1 MDRVMDRGMD
11 HADRVNILL
20 VDDQPAKLLSYEVIL
35 QDLGE
40 NLLKATSGREALEH
54 LLKSEVAIVLVDVC
68 MPDLDGFQLAAM
80 IRDHPRFQKTA
91 IIFISAI
98 HLSDMDRLR
107 GYEMGAVDYVPV
119 PVIPEVLRAKV
130 KVFAELYRKTRQLE
144 RLNAE
149 LESRVAQRTAELEAS
164 TARLTESEQRR
175 SLALVAGQMGS
186 WDWDRAGGDCLWDEG
201 QCRIFGVEHA
211 SFVVTA
217 ENVKALIHADDW
229 PRLQHAMEQL
239 FFERKSHQTEFR
251 VRRPNGEIRWC
262 LGTAAPTMDSA
273 GNIIRLSGVTADI
286 TERKESEVRQVLL
299 AREVDHRAKNAL
311 AIVQS
316 IVRLT
321 RAESMPSYV
330 AAVEGRITALSR
342 AHTVLSHSRWQGAD
356 LTGLVEEELAPYRS
370 DRGDRITADGPAVS
384 LQPAS
389 AQTLTLALHELATNA
404 VKYGALSSITGR
416 LRVSWE
422 LKPSTLV
429 LHWEESGGP
438 RVKKPAKLGF
448 GTRII
453 VASVEGQLGGQ
464 ARFQWGDDG
473 LHCILTI
480 PRGEKIGQP
489 ALAVREKALDDKAAA
504 IASDRLVVNGNRVM
518 VVEDEALVAMVVSD
532 AMIELGYQVVGP
544 FSRPPDAIA
553 AVKNSDIAAAIL
565 DINLAGTLVYPVAEE
580 LTSRGIPFVF
590 VTGYGVESID
600 KRFADIPV
608 LQKPIERE
616 TLQRIFVN
624 GAAAGAAESALPLG
638 AGNGATQ
645 AATA

>member
-1 MDRVMDRGMD
+1 MNDG
-11 HADRVNILL
+11 DRVNILL
-20 VDDQPAKLLSYEVIL
+20 VDDQPAKLMSYEVIL
-35 QDLGE
+35 QGLGE
-40 NLLKATSGREALEH
+40 HLLKATSGREALEH
-54 LLKSEVAIVLVDVC
+54 LLKSDVAIVLIDVC

-91 IIFISAI
+91 IIFVSAI
-98 HLSDMDRLR
+98 QVADVDRVR
-107 GYEMGAVDYVPV
+107 GFEMGAVDYVPV

-144 RLNAE
+144 RLNVE
-149 LESRVAQRTAELEAS
+149 LENRVAQRTAELEAS

-186 WDWDRAGGDCLWDEG
+186 WDWDGVKRDCLWDEG
-201 QCRIFGVEHA
+201 QCRIFGVDPA

-217 ENVKALIHADDW
+217 ENVKALIHPEDW
-229 PRLQHAMEQL
+229 PRLEEALQRL
-239 FFERKSHQTEFR
+239 FTERRSHQTEFR

-262 LGTAAPTMDSA
+262 LGTAAPTMDAA

-321 RAESMPSYV
+321 RAESMPAYV

-370 DRGDRITADGPAVS
+370 DRTVDRIETAGPAVS

-404 VKYGALSSITGR
+404 VKYGALSSMAGR

-422 LKPSTLV
+422 LRPSTLV
-429 LHWEESGGP
+429 LHWQESGGP
-438 RVKKPAKLGF
+438 RARKPAHLGF

-464 ARFQWGDDG
+464 AKFQWGDGG

-489 ALAVREKALDDKAAA
+489 ALAMREQALDDKAAA
-504 IASDRLVVNGNRVM
+504 NAHDRFVVNGNRVM

-532 AMIELGYQVVGP
+532 AMIDLGYQVVGP

-553 AVKNSDIAAAIL
+553 AIKDNDIAAAIL

-580 LTSRGIPFVF
+580 LTRRGIPFVF
-590 VTGYGVESID
+590 VTGYGIESID
-600 KRFADIPV
+600 KRFSDIPV

-616 TLQRIFVN
+616 TLQRIFMNARIGTAAAPLTLGN
-624 GAAAGAAESALPLG
+624 GAAQP
-638 AGNGATQ
+638 ATV
-645 AATA
+645 

>member
-1 MDRVMDRGMD
+1 MDHIMD

-20 VDDQPAKLLSYEVIL
+20 VDDQPAKLMSYEVIL
-35 QDLGE
+35 QNLGE

-149 LESRVAQRTAELEAS
+149 LENRVAQRTCELEAS
-164 TARLTESEQRR
+164 TAQLTESEQRR

-201 QCRIFGVEHA
+201 QCRIFGVDPT
-211 SFVVTA
+211 SFHVTA
-217 ENVKALIHADDW
+217 ENVKALIHSDDW

-239 FFERKSHQTEFR
+239 FFERKSYQTEFR
-251 VRRPNGEIRWC
+251 IRRPSGEIRWC
-262 LGTAAPTMDSA
+262 LGTAAPTMDAA

-321 RAESMPSYV
+321 RADSMPAYV

-370 DRGDRITADGPAVS
+370 DRGDRIATDGPAVS

-404 VKYGALSSITGR
+404 VKYGALSSISGQ

-464 ARFQWGDDG
+464 AKFQWGDDG

-489 ALAVREKALDDKAAA
+489 ALAVRDKALDDKAAA
-504 IASDRLVVNGNRVM
+504 MTSDRLVVNGNRVM

-553 AVKNSDIAAAIL
+553 AVRNSDIAAAIL

-624 GAAAGAAESALPLG
+624 GTAGAAESPLPL
-638 AGNGATQ
+638 ATSSGNGATQ
-645 AATA
+645 AVTI

>member
-1 MDRVMDRGMD
+1 MDPG
-11 HADRVNILL
+11 DRVNILL
-20 VDDQPAKLLSYEVIL
+20 VDDQPAKLMSYEVIL

-40 NLLKATSGREALEH
+40 SLLKATSGREALEL
-54 LLKSEVAIVLVDVC
+54 LLKTEIAIVLVDVC

-91 IIFISAI
+91 IIFISAVL
-98 HLSDMDRLR
+98 LSDMDRLR

-130 KVFAELYRKTRQLE
+130 KIFAELYRKTRQLE

-149 LESRVAQRTAELEAS
+149 LEDRVGQRTAELAAS

-175 SLALVAGQMGS
+175 SLALLAGQMGS
-186 WDWDRAGGDCLWDEG
+186 WDWDRVNGDCLWDEG
-201 QCRIFGVEHA
+201 QYRIFGVDPA
-211 SFVVTA
+211 TFVVNV
-217 ENVKALIHADDW
+217 ENVQELIPDDW
-229 PRLQHAMEQL
+229 PRLKAAMDLILTECKPQ
-239 FFERKSHQTEFR
+239 QAEFR
-251 VRRPNGEIRWC
+251 VRRPDGAIRWC
-262 LGTAAPTMDSA
+262 VGTAAPSMDAS
-273 GNIIRLSGVTADI
+273 GRIVRLSGVTVDI
-286 TERKESEVRQVLL
+286 TERKESEERQALL

-321 RAESMPSYV
+321 RSDSIATYM

-370 DRGDRITADGPAVS
+370 DHRERITMTGPTVS
-384 LQPAS
+384 LQPSS

-404 VKYGALSSITGR
+404 VKYGALSSASGH
-416 LRVSWE
+416 LKVAWE

-429 LHWEESGGP
+429 LRWEESGGP
-438 RVKKPAKLGF
+438 RARKPAKLGF

-464 ARFQWGDDG
+464 SKFQWGDGG
-473 LHCILTI
+473 LHCVITL

-489 ALAVREKALDDKAAA
+489 ALAMAEKGAEDKTQTAPME
-504 IASDRLVVNGNRVM
+504 RLVVDGNRVL

-532 AMIELGYQVVGP
+532 ALTELGYQVVGP
-544 FSRPPDAIA
+544 FSRPPDALA
-553 AVKNSDIAAAIL
+553 AVMNGPLAAAVL
-565 DINLAGTLVYPVAEE
+565 DINLAGTLVYPVADE
-580 LTSRGIPFVF
+580 LMTRGVPFIF
-590 VTGYGVESID
+590 VTGYGIESVE
-600 KRFADIPV
+600 KRFAHIPV
-608 LQKPIERE
+608 LPKPIERE

-624 GAAAGAAESALPLG
+624 GR
-638 AGNGATQ
+638 NGPPGSHPPNDARADNDTAD

>member
-1 MDRVMDRGMD
+1 MNNSG
-11 HADRVNILL
+11 DRVNILL
-20 VDDQPAKLLSYEVIL
+20 VDDQPAKLMSYEVIL

-54 LLKSEVAIVLVDVC
+54 LLKSDVAIVLVDVC

-98 HLSDMDRLR
+98 HINDMDRLR

-119 PVIPEVLRAKV
+119 PVVPEVLRAKV
-130 KVFAELYRKTRQLE
+130 KVFAELYRKTRHLE
-144 RLNAE
+144 RLTAE
-149 LESRVAQRTAELEAS
+149 LENRVAQRTAELEAS

-186 WDWDRAGGDCLWDEG
+186 WDWDGVKRDCLWDEG
-201 QCRIFGVEHA
+201 QCRIFGVDPA
-211 SFVVTA
+211 SFAVTP
-217 ENVKALIHADDW
+217 ENVKALIHSEDW
-229 PRLQHAMEQL
+229 PRLEEAMRRL
-239 FFERKSHQTEFR
+239 FTERKSQQTEFR

-262 LGTAAPTMDSA
+262 LGTAAPTMDAA

-321 RAESMPSYV
+321 RAESMPAYV

-356 LTGLVEEELAPYRS
+356 LAGLVEEELAPYRGERS
-370 DRGDRITADGPAVS
+370 IDRIETSGPAIS

-404 VKYGALSSITGR
+404 VKYGALSSISGR
-416 LRVSWE
+416 LKVSWE
-422 LKPSTLV
+422 LRPSTLV
-429 LHWEESGGP
+429 LHWQESGGP
-438 RVKKPAKLGF
+438 RARKPAHLGF

-464 ARFQWGDDG
+464 ARFQWGDGG

-489 ALAVREKALDDKAAA
+489 ALAMREQALDDKTVA
-504 IASDRLVVNGNRVM
+504 IAHDRFVVSGNRVM

-532 AMIELGYQVVGP
+532 AMTEIGYQVVGP

-553 AVKNSDIAAAIL
+553 AIKDTVIAAAIL

-580 LTSRGIPFVF
+580 LMRRGIPFVF
-590 VTGYGVESID
+590 VTGYGIESID
-600 KRFADIPV
+600 KRFSDIPV

-616 TLQRIFVN
+616 TLQRIFTN
-624 GAAAGAAESALPLG
+624 GRIGAAAPIPLG
-638 AGNGATQ
+638 NAAGNSAAQ
-645 AATA
+645 AATV

>member
-1 MDRVMDRGMD
+1 MD
-11 HADRVNILL
+11 A
-20 VDDQPAKLLSYEVIL
+20 
-35 QDLGE
+35 
-40 NLLKATSGREALEH
+40 
-54 LLKSEVAIVLVDVC
+54 
-68 MPDLDGFQLAAM
+68 
-80 IRDHPRFQKTA
+80 
-91 IIFISAI
+91 
-98 HLSDMDRLR
+98 
-107 GYEMGAVDYVPV
+107 
-119 PVIPEVLRAKV
+119 
-130 KVFAELYRKTRQLE
+130 
-144 RLNAE
+144 
-149 LESRVAQRTAELEAS
+149 
-164 TARLTESEQRR
+164 
-175 SLALVAGQMGS
+175 
-186 WDWDRAGGDCLWDEG
+186 
-201 QCRIFGVEHA
+201 
-211 SFVVTA
+211 
-217 ENVKALIHADDW
+217 
-229 PRLQHAMEQL
+229 
-239 FFERKSHQTEFR
+239 
-251 VRRPNGEIRWC
+251 
-262 LGTAAPTMDSA
+262 A
-273 GNIIRLSGVTADI
+273 GNIIRMSGVTADI

-321 RAESMPSYV
+321 RADSMPAYV

-370 DRGDRITADGPAVS
+370 DRTVDRIETDGPAIS

-404 VKYGALSSITGR
+404 VKYGALSSMAGR
-416 LRVSWE
+416 LKVSWE

-429 LHWEESGGP
+429 LHWQESGGP
-438 RVKKPAKLGF
+438 RARKPAQLGF

-464 ARFQWGDDG
+464 ARFQWGDGG

-489 ALAVREKALDDKAAA
+489 ALAMREKAVDDKAAA
-504 IASDRLVVNGNRVM
+504 AAAANDRFAINGNRVM

-532 AMIELGYQVVGP
+532 AMMELGYQVVGP

-553 AVKNSDIAAAIL
+553 AVKDGNIAAAIL

-590 VTGYGVESID
+590 VTGYGIESID
-600 KRFADIPV
+600 QRFADIPV

-616 TLQRIFVN
+616 TLQRIFANGRVGAPSSLPHGAGATN
-624 GAAAGAAESALPLG
+624 GAA
-638 AGNGATQ
+638 Q
-645 AATA
+645 AATV

>member
-11 HADRVNILL
+11 GADRVNILL
-20 VDDQPAKLLSYEVIL
+20 VDDQPAKLMSYEVIL
-35 QDLGE
+35 ADLGE

-149 LESRVAQRTAELEAS
+149 LENRVAQRTSELEAS
-164 TARLTESEQRR
+164 TAQLTESEQRR

-201 QCRIFGVEHA
+201 QCRIFGVDHPT
-211 SFVVTA
+211 FVVTA
-217 ENVKALIHADDW
+217 ENVKALIHPEDW

-251 VRRPNGEIRWC
+251 IRRPSGEIRWC
-262 LGTAAPTMDSA
+262 LGTAAPTMDAA

-321 RAESMPSYV
+321 RADSMPAYV

-356 LTGLVEEELAPYRS
+356 LTGLVEEELAPYR
-370 DRGDRITADGPAVS
+370 GDRSGDRGPAVS

-404 VKYGALSSITGR
+404 VKYGALSSISGR

-429 LHWEESGGP
+429 VHWEESGGP

-504 IASDRLVVNGNRVM
+504 LAGDRLVVNGTRVM

-553 AVKNSDIAAAIL
+553 AVKNNDIAAAIL

-624 GAAAGAAESALPLG
+624 GTAGAADSPLPLG
-638 AGNGATQ
+638 AGNGNGASR
-645 AATA
+645 AVTA

>member
-1 MDRVMDRGMD
+1 
-11 HADRVNILL
+11 
-20 VDDQPAKLLSYEVIL
+20 
-35 QDLGE
+35 
-40 NLLKATSGREALEH
+40 
-54 LLKSEVAIVLVDVC
+54 
-68 MPDLDGFQLAAM
+68 
-80 IRDHPRFQKTA
+80 
-91 IIFISAI
+91 
-98 HLSDMDRLR
+98 
-107 GYEMGAVDYVPV
+107 MGAVDYVPV

-149 LESRVAQRTAELEAS
+149 LENRVAQRTAELGAS
-164 TARLTESEQRR
+164 TARLTESEERR

-186 WDWDRAGGDCLWDEG
+186 WDWDRANGDCLWDEG
-201 QCRIFGVEHA
+201 QCRIFGVDPA
-211 SFVVTA
+211 KFAVTA
-217 ENVKALIHADDW
+217 ENVKALIHPDDW
-229 PRLQHAMEQL
+229 PRLQYAMEQL
-239 FFERKSHQTEFR
+239 FAERKSHQTEFR
-251 VRRPNGEIRWC
+251 VRRPNGEVRWC
-262 LGTAAPTMDSA
+262 LGTAAPTMDA
-273 GNIIRLSGVTADI
+273 ADNIIRLSGVTADI

-321 RAESMPSYV
+321 RADSMMAYV

-342 AHTVLSHSRWQGAD
+342 AHTVLSQSRWQGAD

-370 DRGDRITADGPAVS
+370 ERGDRIEASGPAVS

-404 VKYGALSSITGR
+404 VKYGALSAMAGR
-416 LRVSWE
+416 LKVSWE

-429 LHWEESGGP
+429 LHWQESDGP
-438 RVKKPAKLGF
+438 RVHKPARLGF

-464 ARFQWGDDG
+464 AKFQWADGG

-489 ALAVREKALDDKAAA
+489 ALAMSEKAPDEKAAA
-504 IASDRLVVNGNRVM
+504 AAPDRVVVNGNRVM

-532 AMIELGYQVVGP
+532 AMTEIGYQVVGP

-553 AVKNSDIAAAIL
+553 AVKSGDIGAAIL

-580 LTSRGIPFVF
+580 LTTRGIPFVF
-590 VTGYGVESID
+590 VTGYGIESID

-608 LQKPIERE
+608 VQKPIERE
-616 TLQRIFVN
+616 TLQRIFLN
-624 GAAAGAAESALPLG
+624 GKAGSDAPVSIG
-638 AGNGATQ
+638 TNAGNGAAQ
-645 AATA
+645 PATV

>member
-1 MDRVMDRGMD
+1 MSEQEK
-11 HADRVNILL
+11 VNILL
-20 VDDQPAKLLSYEVIL
+20 VDDQPAKLMSYEVIL
-35 QDLGE
+35 ADLGE
-40 NLLKATSGREALEH
+40 KLLKATSGREALEH

-149 LESRVAQRTAELEAS
+149 LENRVAQRTSELEAS

-186 WDWDRAGGDCLWDEG
+186 WDWDRAHGDCLWDAG
-201 QCRIFGVEHA
+201 QCRIFGVDAA
-211 SFVVTA
+211 SFAVTP
-217 ENVKALIHADDW
+217 ENVKALIHPEDW
-229 PRLQHAMEQL
+229 PRLEQAMQQL
-239 FFERKSHQTEFR
+239 FTERRSHQTEFR
-251 VRRPNGEIRWC
+251 VRRPNGEVRWC
-262 LGTAAPTMDSA
+262 LGTAAPTMDAA
-273 GNIIRLSGVTADI
+273 GNVIRMSGVTADI

-321 RAESMPSYV
+321 RAENMPAYV

-356 LTGLVEEELAPYRS
+356 LTGLVEEELAAYRGERS
-370 DRGDRITADGPAVS
+370 ADRIETAGPAIS

-404 VKYGALSSITGR
+404 VKYGALSSMSGR
-416 LRVSWE
+416 LKVSWE

-438 RVKKPAKLGF
+438 RVRKPARLGF

-464 ARFQWGDDG
+464 ARFQWGEIG

-489 ALAVREKALDDKAAA
+489 ALAMREQALDDKTAASA
-504 IASDRLVVNGNRVM
+504 NDRFVIKGNRVM

-532 AMIELGYQVVGP
+532 AMTELGYQVVGP

-553 AVKNSDIAAAIL
+553 AVRDTDIAAAIL

-580 LTSRGIPFVF
+580 LTLRGIPFVF
-590 VTGYGVESID
+590 VTGYGIESID
-600 KRFADIPV
+600 KRFSDIPV

-624 GAAAGAAESALPLG
+624 GRMGAGAPAHPLG
-638 AGNGATQ
+638 NAASNGAVQ
-645 AATA
+645 AATV

>member
-1 MDRVMDRGMD
+1 MEPN
-11 HADRVNILL
+11 DRVNILL
-20 VDDQPAKLLSYEVIL
+20 VDDQPAKLMSYEVIL
-35 QDLGE
+35 HDLGE
-40 NLLKATSGREALEH
+40 NLLQATSGREALEH
-54 LLKSEVAIVLVDVC
+54 LLRSEVAVVLVDVC

-149 LESRVAQRTAELEAS
+149 LENRVAQRTAELEAS
-164 TARLTESEQRR
+164 TAQLTESEQRR

-186 WDWDRAGGDCLWDEG
+186 WDWDRANGDCLWDEG
-201 QCRIFGVEHA
+201 QCRIFGVDHA
-211 SFVVTA
+211 TFVVTA
-217 ENVKALIHADDW
+217 ENIKALIHPDDW

-239 FFERKSHQTEFR
+239 FFERRSHQTEFR
-251 VRRPNGEIRWC
+251 VRRPTGEVRWC
-262 LGTAAPTMDSA
+262 LGTAAPTMDAA

-321 RAESMPSYV
+321 RADSMPTYV

-356 LTGLVEEELAPYRS
+356 LTGLVEEELAAYRS
-370 DRGDRITADGPAVS
+370 DRGDRIETTGPAVS

-404 VKYGALSSITGR
+404 VKYGALSSMSGR
-416 LRVSWE
+416 LEVSWE

-429 LHWEESGGP
+429 LHWQESGGP
-438 RVKKPAKLGF
+438 RVRKPAKLGF

-464 ARFQWGDDG
+464 AKFQWGDGG

-480 PRGEKIGQP
+480 PRGEKIGQ
-489 ALAVREKALDDKAAA
+489 ATLAMREKAPDEKAGGL
-504 IASDRLVVNGNRVM
+504 ASDRIVVNGNRVM

-532 AMIELGYQVVGP
+532 AMTELGYQVVGP
-544 FSRPPDAIA
+544 FSRPPEAIA
-553 AVKNSDIAAAIL
+553 AVKDNEIAAAIL

-590 VTGYGVESID
+590 VTGYGIESID

-616 TLQRIFVN
+616 TLQRMFVSGKVQAGGNASN
-624 GAAAGAAESALPLG
+624 GAA
-638 AGNGATQ
+638 Q
-645 AATA
+645 AATV

>member
-1 MDRVMDRGMD
+1 MTNG
-11 HADRVNILL
+11 DRVNILL
-20 VDDQPAKLLSYEVIL
+20 VDDQPAKLMSYEVIL
-35 QDLGE
+35 HDLGE

-54 LLKSEVAIVLVDVC
+54 LLKSDVAIVLVDVC

-98 HLSDMDRLR
+98 MINEVDRVR
-107 GYEMGAVDYVPV
+107 GFEMGAVDYVPV
-119 PVIPEVLRAKV
+119 PVVPEVLRAKV

-149 LESRVAQRTAELEAS
+149 LENRVAQRTAELEAS

-186 WDWDRAGGDCLWDEG
+186 WDWDGVKRDCLWDEG
-201 QCRIFGVEHA
+201 QCRIFGVDPA

-217 ENVKALIHADDW
+217 ENVKALVHPEDW
-229 PRLQHAMEQL
+229 PLLEEALQQL
-239 FFERKSHQTEFR
+239 FVERKSHQTEFR

-262 LGTAAPTMDSA
+262 LGTAAPTMDAA
-273 GNIIRLSGVTADI
+273 GNIVRMSGVTADI

-321 RAESMPSYV
+321 RAESMPAYV

-370 DRGDRITADGPAVS
+370 DRTSDRIEAAGPAVS

-404 VKYGALSSITGR
+404 VKYGALSSMSGR
-416 LRVSWE
+416 LKVSWE
-422 LKPSTLV
+422 LRPSTLV
-429 LHWEESGGP
+429 LHWQESGGP
-438 RVKKPAKLGF
+438 RARKPAHLGF

-453 VASVEGQLGGQ
+453 VASIEGQLGGQ
-464 ARFQWGDDG
+464 AKFQWGDGG

-489 ALAVREKALDDKAAA
+489 ALAMREQSLDDKAAA
-504 IASDRLVVNGNRVM
+504 IAHDRFVVNGNRVM

-532 AMIELGYQVVGP
+532 AMTDLGYQVIGP
-544 FSRPPDAIA
+544 FGRPPDAIA
-553 AVKNSDIAAAIL
+553 ALKDNDIAAAIL

-580 LTSRGIPFVF
+580 LTRRGIPFVF
-590 VTGYGVESID
+590 VTGYGIESVD

-616 TLQRIFVN
+616 TLQRIFMQARIGSGAPSLLGTGN
-624 GAAAGAAESALPLG
+624 GAAQP
-638 AGNGATQ
+638 ATV
-645 AATA
+645 